1 MPKFEVDVEGAT
13 YEVDAPNEN
22 TAWRWAN
29 SYHLQDKANT
39 SDVPI
44 IDQYGQ
50 VVKPQTGVPAQPE
63 PSFLDKLTA
72 AGETSATLATGATTG
87 AAGMIGGTL
96 KGLAQQILSGN
107 FGTQQAADL
116 VEQEAMKGAE
126 ALTYAP
132 KTQLGQEYTQ
142 NVAEAA
148 APLAAVAP
156 LTGEL
161 SAISQAAKLGAPAV
175 RAAAQ
180 PAISMAQRAGAAG
193 AEAIKSAPVRAAE
206 AVGIR
211 APEAAPSVGAA
222 GDPSDVIRSQKAANL
237 PVPVE
242 LTKGAETRS
251 AEQLA
256 FEKEQM
262 KGPLGE
268 PLRQRAE
275 QNNIQAMQNFDV
287 LIDTTGA
294 ETPDIVSTGNK
305 VVDALSKGYKQAKN
319 ETRAAYKEA
328 EKAGEM
334 SANVPTQ
341 NVVNVLNESASAEST
356 APVLSAARKEL
367 IRLGGAAEDANGN
380 LVPTEQGISLGN
392 MEQLRSFINKSTG
405 YEGPNLKFSGDLKR
419 AIDSTTETAG
429 GDLYAKARALR
440 AQQARKYENRAIVA
454 NLITNRRGM
463 EDPKVAVDQV
473 FQKSIMNG
481 SPEEITFLKRV
492 LNTSGEDGRQAWKE
506 LQGATLEHIRNEATK
521 GVGTDSNGNPL
532 ISPARLNQIVSNLDK
547 NNRLDLVLGKQ
558 NAQTVRDLNDV
569 VKYVNTVP
577 PGTLIN
583 NSGTVGTLL
592 AAIGEAGATGALT
605 GLPVPAITL
614 LKTLSSQIKNAKMKH
629 KIQDALNLKPKKSEF

>member
-1 MPKFEVDVEGAT
+1 MPIYRVQAPDGSILRIDGPPLASDEELQQAAMAHYNAATMPGTTPQEG
-13 YEVDAPNEN
+13 
-22 TAWRWAN
+22 
-29 SYHLQDKANT
+29 
-39 SDVPI
+39 
-44 IDQYGQ
+44 
-50 VVKPQTGVPAQPE
+50 
-63 PSFLDKLTA
+63 PSFLDKLQA
-72 AGETSATLATGATTG
+72 AGEAGATLATGATGG

-96 KGLAQQILSGN
+96 KGLAQQILSGQ
-107 FGTQQAADL
+107 FGTPQAADL

-126 ALTYAP
+126 ALTYSP

-161 SAISQAAKLGAPAV
+161 GAISQAAKLGAPAV

-180 PAISMAQRAGAAG
+180 PVISVAQRAGAAG

-222 GDPSDVIRSQKAANL
+222 GVPSDVIRSQKAANL

-268 PLRQRAE
+268 PLRKRAE
-275 QNNIQAMQNFDV
+275 QNNIQAMQNFDA

-380 LVPTEQGISLGN
+380 LVPTEQGVSLGN

-492 LNTSGEDGRQAWKE
+492 LNTSGEDGQQAWKE

>member
-1 MPKFEVDVEGAT
+1 MPIYRVQAPDGSILRIDGPPLATDEELQQAAMAHYNAATTPGTTPQEG
-13 YEVDAPNEN
+13 
-22 TAWRWAN
+22 
-29 SYHLQDKANT
+29 
-39 SDVPI
+39 
-44 IDQYGQ
+44 
-50 VVKPQTGVPAQPE
+50 
-63 PSFLDKLTA
+63 PSFLDKLKA
-72 AGETSATLATGATTG
+72 AGQAGAGTVIGGLAGGAG
-87 AAGMIGGTL
+87 QVGGTL
-96 KGLAQQILSGN
+96 KGLAQQILSGEFDVRKAN
-107 FGTQQAADL
+107 DL
-116 VEQEAMKGAE
+116 AEQEAAR
-126 ALTYAP
+126 
-132 KTQLGQEYTQ
+132 LGGEFAQPFIPSNPLAQEYMQ

-156 LTGEL
+156 LTGEI
-161 SAISQAAKLGAPAV
+161 SAISQTAKLGAPAV

-193 AEAIKSAPVRAAE
+193 AEAIKSAPARAAE

-222 GDPSDVIRSQKAANL
+222 GVPSDVIRSQKAANL

-275 QNNIQAMQNFDV
+275 QNNIQAMQNFDA

-392 MEQLRSFINKSTG
+392 MEQLRRFINKSTG

-463 EDPKVAVDQV
+463 EDPKVAIDQV

-492 LNTSGEDGRQAWKE
+492 LNTSGEDGQQAWKE
-506 LQGATLEHIRNEATK
+506 LQGATLEHIRSEATK